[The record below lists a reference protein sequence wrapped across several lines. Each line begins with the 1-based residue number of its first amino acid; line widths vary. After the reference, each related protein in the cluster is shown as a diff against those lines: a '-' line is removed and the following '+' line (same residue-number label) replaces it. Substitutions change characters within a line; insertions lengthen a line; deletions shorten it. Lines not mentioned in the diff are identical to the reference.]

1 MSQEE
6 LYRLLT
12 ESGLPVYRD
21 CADTP
26 KPLRLP
32 QLVMFVPRDRALGGD
47 LCRLADWHQVR
58 LELYSRRVD
67 LAAERRVRQV
77 LDRAGISYTLDR
89 VPILEQSLH
98 ETIFEF
104 EVIEVQA

>member
-12 ESGLPVYRD
+12 ESGLPVCRD
-21 CADTP
+21 WTDTSM
-26 KPLRLP
+26 PLQLP
-32 QLVMFVPRDRALGGD
+32 HLVMFVSRDRPLGGD
-47 LCRLADWHQVR
+47 LCRLADWHLVR

-67 LAAERRVRQV
+67 LAAERQVRQV

-89 VPILEQSLH
+89 VPIPEQSLH
-98 ETIFEF
+98 EAIFEF
-104 EVIEVQA
+104 EIIEVQE